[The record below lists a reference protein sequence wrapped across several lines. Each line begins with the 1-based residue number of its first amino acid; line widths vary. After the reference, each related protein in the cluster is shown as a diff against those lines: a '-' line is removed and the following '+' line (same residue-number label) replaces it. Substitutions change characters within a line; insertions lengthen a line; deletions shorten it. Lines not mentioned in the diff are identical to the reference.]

1 MMFTIFN
8 MLDRAA
14 ELNSINNRTYASIN
28 EVLKDGKKEQ
38 SIHEQRKHQWGL
50 NYDESALYDEI
61 IAGDRAR
68 LLRFG

>member
-38 SIHEQRKHQWGL
+38 PINEQRKQQWGL
-50 NYDESALYDEI
+50 NHDETALYDEI
-61 IAGDRAR
+61 VAADRTR

>member
-28 EVLKDGKKEQ
+28 EVVGDNKKEQ
-38 SIHEQRKHQWGL
+38 SIHEQRKQQWGL

-61 IAGDRAR
+61 VAADRAR

>member
-38 SIHEQRKHQWGL
+38 SIHEQRKQQWSL

>member
-28 EVLKDGKKEQ
+28 EVFKGGKKEQ
-38 SIHEQRKHQWGL
+38 PIHEQRKQQWGL
-50 NYDESALYDEI
+50 NHDETALYDEI
-61 IAGDRAR
+61 VAADRAR

>member
-1 MMFTIFN
+1 MFTIFN

-28 EVLKDGKKEQ
+28 EVLGDSKKEQ
-38 SIHEQRKHQWGL
+38 AIHEQRKQQWGL
-50 NYDESALYDEI
+50 HYDEALLYDEI
-61 IAGDRAR
+61 LNSDKAR

>member
-28 EVLKDGKKEQ
+28 ETLVNSNKEQ
-38 SIHEQRKHQWGL
+38 SIHEQRKQQWGL
-50 NYDESALYDEI
+50 NHDETALYDEI
-61 IAGDRAR
+61 AAGDRTR

>member
-38 SIHEQRKHQWGL
+38 SINEQRKQQWGL
-50 NYDESALYDEI
+50 NHDETALYDEI
-61 IAGDRAR
+61 VAADRAR

>member
-1 MMFTIFN
+1 MFTIFN

-14 ELNSINNRTYASIN
+14 ELNSTNNRTYASIN

-38 SIHEQRKHQWGL
+38 SIHEQRKQQWGL
-50 NYDESALYDEI
+50 NHDESALYDEI

>member
-1 MMFTIFN
+1 

-28 EVLKDGKKEQ
+28 EVLGDGKKEQ
-38 SIHEQRKHQWGL
+38 SIHEQRKQQWGL

>member
-1 MMFTIFN
+1 MFTIFN

-28 EVLKDGKKEQ
+28 ETLVNSKNEQ
-38 SIHEQRKHQWGL
+38 TMHEQRKQQWGL
-50 NYDESALYDEI
+50 TYDETSLYDEI
-61 IAGDRAR
+61 VNSDKAR